1 MIGKMDKV
9 GLFVPC
15 CIDQFAADSA
25 WKAIKLLEGLKL
37 QCLYPSSLTCCG
49 KELYNQGDRESAREL
64 GEKMIEQYD
73 ECRYVVCLGSGC
85 VAYMQR
91 CFARLF
97 HNTTFH
103 NSYRQFLDKCF
114 ELSDFL
120 VNIMHYEAAGV
131 KFQHRVA
138 VMDHCTTQRD
148 YSSPAHPDRKGLA
161 EEPRKLLQ
169 GVDGLTLVE
178 MAQQDV
184 CCGFGGMFAN
194 NFTPIADSLTK
205 RKIDNALAVGAE
217 YLTCTEPSCLMHLQ
231 AYADKASV
239 GIKCLNIIDILVAEQ

>member
-1 MIGKMDKV
+1 M
-9 GLFVPC
+9 PC

-120 VNIMHYEAAGV
+120 VNIMHY
-131 KFQHRVA
+131 
-138 VMDHCTTQRD
+138 
-148 YSSPAHPDRKGLA
+148 RKGLA

-231 AYADKASV
+231 AYADKAGI